1 MDRIIEVKV
10 SGNYL
15 SKDNKVAGVKGEAN
29 VTNLH
34 IAFDEGWDTFSKRI
48 TFWDALGNNPT
59 KILLDNKRECVA
71 PIPGEAMAEAGK
83 LTFVIDGY
91 NGGKKQRSVADELEV
106 KDAPMAEN
114 AAEPVDPTPDQA
126 TQLQNYIDNHKNDK
140 NNPHGVTASQAG
152 ALPIEGGRLK
162 GGLTI
167 KPGSKVAN
175 VSVTLDPYDGDTTAK
190 IMKTGDTYGEHLD
203 ITDYGSADAN
213 SEAVTLRLCGE
224 KASTDKSSGV
234 VLINYANGYGT
245 QYKLYGEHNKPT
257 ASDVGA
263 YSTAET
269 DEKLATVEAVAKG
282 RSAGYVF
289 DTEADMFEWLSEE
302 ENRSELVLG
311 DNFYIRD
318 TSVPDYWWDAKNQ
331 QACIL
336 ETQKVDLTEYA
347 KTSSVSEGLNKKANK
362 NDVYTRE
369 ETLSMLANKL
379 NKSDISNVY
388 KFKGSVENY
397 DDLPA
402 KMELIPKGTA
412 TVDGKVLDT
421 VEDGV
426 LKLKG
431 VTLTNPREMRI
442 PIEPILLMG
451 GMWSDAVLKDAD
463 GGEYILNIGLMDT
476 YGCLSHGYVFKGN
489 VVEVDCVYV
498 SLNVTGEITF
508 DKDITS
514 LGAVYRVPSQYET
527 DKEGVLYDF
536 SLDVGDVYNLRY
548 DDSNVAWTGEDW
560 DFLGGEHKDLEAR
573 DEIEHL
579 RRELDNKAELEGV
592 YKFKGFAKTKDDL
605 PIKVSNPNGEPTR
618 DYGHLTLGYNDEKNE
633 VSISGTFN
641 SKATT
646 YAEIAYM
653 PLTESKLSAGYY
665 IVEVIAEGLN
675 GLGDNISSTCSI
687 CDERGGQQYNV
698 SSTNPTVKYIPV
710 DCGFK
715 LLKLTITGTNVIV
728 DLDVKIKGVTF
739 RKIDYSDELG
749 MNPENYPSAIGDV
762 YNVESDDAN
771 YAWNGVKWDTF
782 GGEHKDLEARAMIL
796 EYANRVAPTPA
807 SVTIYAD
814 KWVQKAD
821 GSMWYQ
827 VVQVNNATITPY
839 SKVDLQ
845 LSAEQVAIFYEKDL
859 AFVTENEG
867 GVVTV
872 YCIGRLPENTYTIQA
887 TVSEVVV
894 NGE

>member
-10 SGNYL
+10 SGNHL
-15 SKDNKVAGVKGEAN
+15 SKDNKVAGVRGEAN

-34 IAFDEGWDTFSKRI
+34 IAFDEGWDSFSKRI

-126 TQLQNYIDNHKNDK
+126 TQLQNYIDNHKSDK
-140 NNPHGVTASQAG
+140 NNPHGVTAGQVG
-152 ALPIEGGRLK
+152 ALPIGGGTLK
-162 GGLTI
+162 GSLKI
-167 KPGSKVAN
+167 KPNSM
-175 VSVTLDPYDGDTTAK
+175 VSAVRVELDPSDGGTTAK
-190 IMKTGDTYGEHLD
+190 ITKTGDTYGEYLD

-234 VLINYANGYGT
+234 VLINYAKGYGT
-245 QYKLYGEHNKPT
+245 QYKIYGEHNKPT

-318 TSVPDYWWDAKNQ
+318 TSVPDYWWDATSG
-331 QACIL
+331 QARVL

-362 NDVYTRE
+362 NDVYTRD
-369 ETLSMLANKL
+369 ETQGLLNRKA

-388 KFKGSVENY
+388 KFKGSVKNY
-397 DDLPA
+397 GDLPA

-412 TVDGKVLDT
+412 TVDGEALDT

-431 VTLTNPREMRI
+431 VTLTNPKQMRI
-442 PIEPILLMG
+442 PIEPILLIG
-451 GMWSDAVLKDAD
+451 GMWSDAVLYDAD
-463 GGEYILNIGLMDT
+463 GGYYYVNIGPMDT
-476 YGCLSHGYVFKGN
+476 YGCTEYGYVSEGDVF
-489 VVEVDCVYV
+489 EVDCVYV
-498 SLNVTGEITF
+498 NLNYPGTVTF
-508 DKDITS
+508 DKDISS

-527 DKEGVLYDF
+527 KKEGVLYDF
-536 SLDVGDVYNLRY
+536 SLDIGDVYNLCE
-548 DDSNVAWTGEDW
+548 DGTNVAWTGTDW
-560 DFLGGEHKDLEAR
+560 DALGGKHEDLEAR
-573 DEIEHL
+573 EEIEL
-579 RRELDNKAELEGV
+579 INTKLDTKVDGIGMVEYLDAQHKTFSGGVTKIVLPGHTPKGVLFPCEARIYTDEGGMFVSTNKGQTRIFDIKNKESNKVIVVDEATGEETLEDDGG
-592 YKFKGFAKTKDDL
+592 KIIQNLEKTTRVEFTGNGTAYYPIQYVTEERVDDL
-605 PIKVSNPNGEPTR
+605 SE
-618 DYGHLTLGYNDEKNE
+618 
-633 VSISGTFN
+633 
-641 SKATT
+641 
-646 YAEIAYM
+646 
-653 PLTESKLSAGYY
+653 
-665 IVEVIAEGLN
+665 
-675 GLGDNISSTCSI
+675 
-687 CDERGGQQYNV
+687 Q
-698 SSTNPTVKYIPV
+698 
-710 DCGFK
+710 
-715 LLKLTITGTNVIV
+715 LLKL
-728 DLDVKIKGVTF
+728 
-739 RKIDYSDELG
+739 
-749 MNPENYPSAIGDV
+749 
-762 YNVESDDAN
+762 AN
-771 YAWNGVKWDTF
+771 Q
-782 GGEHKDLEARAMIL
+782 
-796 EYANRVAPTPA
+796 VAPSPA

-814 KWVQKAD
+814 KWVQD
-821 GSMWYQ
+821 SENLWHQ

-839 SKVDLQ
+839 SKVDFQ
-845 LSAEQVAIFYEKDL
+845 LNVEQFVAFAEKDTAL
-859 AFVTENEG
+859 ITENDG
-867 GVVTV
+867 GTITV
-872 YCIGRLPENTYTIQA
+872 YCVRTKTTRDWTIQA

-894 NGE
+894 NG

>member
-1 MDRIIEVKV
+1 MDRIINVKV
-10 SGNYL
+10 GGNHL
-15 SKDNKVAGVKGEAN
+15 SKDNKVAGVRGEAN
-29 VTNLH
+29 VTNLR
-34 IAFDEGWDTFSKRI
+34 ITFDEGWDGYAKKV

-59 KILLDNKRECVA
+59 KILLEDKKEALV
-71 PIPGEAMAEAGK
+71 PIPGEAMTEAGN

-91 NGGKKQRSVADELEV
+91 INGKKQRSLADELEV
-106 KDAPMAEN
+106 KEAPMDDN
-114 AAEPVDPTPDQA
+114 AAEPVDPTPTQA
-126 TQLQNYIDNHKNDK
+126 EQLQKMIADVKAGAVPIAGGTMTGKLSVPEFGLTNAGMALEVGRYIDFHDTDMSGDYDVRLAVGHNKQQLLFKRPNDAIY
-140 NNPHGVTASQAG
+140 H
-152 ALPIEGGRLK
+152 R
-162 GGLTI
+162 
-167 KPGSKVAN
+167 
-175 VSVTLDPYDGDTTAK
+175 
-190 IMKTGDTYGEHLD
+190 MYGEHF
-203 ITDYGSADAN
+203 
-213 SEAVTLRLCGE
+213 
-224 KASTDKSSGV
+224 
-234 VLINYANGYGT
+234 
-245 QYKLYGEHNKPT
+245 KPT

-263 YSTAET
+263 YSTTET
-269 DEKLATVEAVAKG
+269 DEKLATIEAVAKG

-318 TSVPDYWWDAKNQ
+318 TSVPDYWWDATSG
-331 QACIL
+331 QARVL

-362 NDVYTRE
+362 NDVYTKN
-369 ETLSMLANKL
+369 ETWDLLNTKV

-388 KFKGSVENY
+388 KFKGSVEYY

-402 KMELIPKGTA
+402 KMELIPKGTV
-412 TVDGKVLDT
+412 TVDGKALDV

-431 VTLTNPREMRI
+431 VTLTNPKEMRI

-451 GMWSDAVLKDAD
+451 GMWSDAALYDAD
-463 GGEYILNIGLMDT
+463 GGYYYVHIGPMDT
-476 YGCLSHGYVFKGN
+476 YGCTSYGYVFEGN
-489 VVEVDCVYV
+489 VLEVDCVYV
-498 SLNVTGEITF
+498 NLNYPTVTF
-508 DKDITS
+508 DKDISS

-527 DKEGVLYDF
+527 EKEGVLYDF
-536 SLDVGDVYNLRY
+536 SLDIGDVYNLRD
-548 DDSNVAWTGEDW
+548 DDSNVAWTGTEW
-560 DFLGGEHKDLEAR
+560 DFLGGEHRDYEAR
-573 DEIEHL
+573 DEIEHI
-579 RRELDNKAELEGV
+579 RRELDNKAELASV
-592 YKFKGFAKTKDDL
+592 YKFKGFVNTLEDL
-605 PIKVSNPNGEPTR
+605 PIKVSKPNGEPSR

-665 IVEVIAEGLN
+665 IVEVIAEGLDV
-675 GLGDNISSTCSI
+675 LGDNISSTCSI

-715 LLKLTITGTNVIV
+715 LLKLTITGTDVIV

-749 MNPENYPSAIGDV
+749 MNPDNYPSAIGDV

-814 KWVQKAD
+814 KWVQD
-821 GSMWYQ
+821 SETLWHQ

-839 SKVDLQ
+839 SKVDFQ
-845 LSAEQVAIFYEKDL
+845 LNVEQFVAFAEKDTAL
-859 AFVTENEG
+859 ITENDG
-867 GVVTV
+867 GTITV
-872 YCIGRLPENTYTIQA
+872 YCVRTKTTRDWTIQA

-894 NGE
+894 NG

>member
-1 MDRIIEVKV
+1 MDRIINVKV
-10 SGNYL
+10 GGNHL
-15 SKDNKVAGVKGEAN
+15 SKDNKVAGVRGEAN
-29 VTNLH
+29 VTNLR
-34 IAFDEGWDTFSKRI
+34 ITFDEGWDGYAKKV
-48 TFWDALGNNPT
+48 TFWDALGNKPT
-59 KILLDNKRECVA
+59 KILLEDKKEVLV
-71 PIPGEAMAEAGK
+71 PIPGEAMTESGK

-91 NGGKKQRSVADELEV
+91 INGKKQRSLADELEV
-106 KDAPMAEN
+106 KDAPMDDN

-126 TQLQNYIDNHKNDK
+126 TQLQKMIADVK
-140 NNPHGVTASQAG
+140 AG
-152 ALPIEGGRLK
+152 AVPITGGTLSGSLKVSSSEYPSFSVENTNNNSDGIFRQGEGYTAIISRDGNQKNYRTLHIYNPTDNGNEKTAVRLS
-162 GGLTI
+162 TVI
-167 KPGSKVAN
+167 
-175 VSVTLDPYDGDTTAK
+175 DGK
-190 IMKTGDTYGEHLD
+190 IYKTY
-203 ITDYGSADAN
+203 N
-213 SEAVTLRLCGE
+213 
-224 KASTDKSSGV
+224 
-234 VLINYANGYGT
+234 
-245 QYKLYGEHNKPT
+245 LYGEHNKPT
-257 ASDVGA
+257 AEDVGA
-263 YSTAET
+263 YSVAET
-269 DEKLATVEAVAKG
+269 DEKLATIEAVAKG

-318 TSVPDYWWDAKNQ
+318 TSVPDYWWDATSG
-331 QACIL
+331 QARVL

-362 NDVYTRE
+362 NDVYTKS
-369 ETLSMLANKL
+369 ETWNLLNTKV

-388 KFKGSVENY
+388 KFKGSVEYY

-402 KMELIPKGTA
+402 KMELIPKGTV
-412 TVDGKVLDT
+412 TVDGKALDV

-431 VTLTNPREMRI
+431 VTLTNPKEMRI

-451 GMWSDAVLKDAD
+451 GMWSDAYFDDSYVLQ
-463 GGEYILNIGLMDT
+463 IGHMDT
-476 YGCLSHGYVFKGN
+476 YGCRIEGYVFKGN

-498 SLNVTGEITF
+498 HLNVTGEITF

-536 SLDVGDVYNLRY
+536 SLDVGDVYNLRD

-592 YKFKGFAKTKDDL
+592 YKFKGFAKTKDNL

-814 KWVQKAD
+814 KWVQD
-821 GSMWYQ
+821 SEQLWHQ

-839 SKVDLQ
+839 SKVDFQ
-845 LSAEQVAIFYEKDL
+845 LNVEQFVAFAEKDTAL
-859 AFVTENEG
+859 ITENDG
-867 GVVTV
+867 GTITV
-872 YCIGRLPENTYTIQA
+872 YCVRTKTTKDWTLQA

-894 NGE
+894 NG